1 MTRSRNNLIA
11 GIALMTALA
20 LIFSYIEAILPFNI
34 GIPGVKLGIA
44 NIVVVLALYIFDWK
58 VAFTINTLR
67 IILAGLLFSGVFGII
82 YSFAGGVLS
91 LFIMVMLKKTEKFS
105 IIGICTAAGVAHNL
119 GQIITAAILI
129 ENIKMFAYFPVL
141 IFSGIVMGILTGTVA
156 YILLGK
162 LPKSIT
168 QNISR

>member
-20 LIFSYIEAILPFNI
+20 LIFLYIEAILPFNI

-82 YSFAGGVLS
+82 YPDIGAGDDAQLLGADLPLHLGGDVGEIHRGV
-91 LFIMVMLKKTEKFS
+91 E
-105 IIGICTAAGVAHNL
+105 L
-119 GQIITAAILI
+119 GQDEGRGDQDADVGPQQVKHLG
-129 ENIKMFAYFPVL
+129 E
-141 IFSGIVMGILTGTVA
+141 ILTRSEERRV
-156 YILLGK
+156 GK
-162 LPKSIT
+162 ECR
-168 QNISR
+168 SRWSPYH